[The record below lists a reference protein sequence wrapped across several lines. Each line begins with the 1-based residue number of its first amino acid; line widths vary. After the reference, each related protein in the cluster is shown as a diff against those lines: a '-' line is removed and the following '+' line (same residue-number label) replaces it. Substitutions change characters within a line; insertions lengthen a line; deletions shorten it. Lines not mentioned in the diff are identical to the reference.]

1 MKNTALSLAPRAASL
16 EPSPTMALSARARKL
31 KAEGRDIVSLTAGD
45 PDFTTPEP
53 VKEAAHQAIRENFTG
68 YTDNRGLPE
77 LLAAIS
83 RKFQAENGLSWGP
96 SEILVSCGAKHSIFN
111 ALSALCGPGDE
122 VLIPAPYWVSY
133 PEMVRLVD
141 ARPVILETP
150 APGFKLTAAALR
162 AAVTPR
168 SKALILC
175 SPSNPTGGVYTR
187 EELEELGAVV
197 ADSGL
202 AVISD
207 EIYEKILFDGAK
219 AFSIGSIAAIKD
231 RVITVN
237 GVSKAFAM
245 TGWRIGYMGGPREIV
260 AAAETIQSQVT
271 SNAASISQ
279 KAALAALT
287 LDLSGEIAA
296 MVAEFDRRRRFLMR
310 SFRELGL
317 PFVEPLGA
325 FYLFFDARPWFRPG
339 WAQTGGEFCERLLQD
354 EGLALVPG
362 EGFGAPGWARLSY
375 AAKMSEL
382 EKAVERLSR
391 ARKT

>member
-1 MKNTALSLAPRAASL
+1 MKNSPLSLAPRAAAL

-45 PDFTTPEP
+45 PDFATPER
-53 VKEAAHQAIRENFTG
+53 VKEAAAAAIRGNFTRD
-68 YTDNRGLPE
+68 TDNRGMPE
-77 LLAAIS
+77 LLQAIS
-83 RKFQAENGLSWGP
+83 GKFQTENGLSWGP
-96 SEILVSCGAKHSIFN
+96 AEILVSCGAKHSIFN
-111 ALSALCGPGDE
+111 ALAALCGPGDE

-150 APGFKLTAAALR
+150 APSFKLTADSLR
-162 AAVTPR
+162 AGMTPR

-175 SPSNPTGGVYTR
+175 SPSNPTGGVYSR
-187 EELEELGAVV
+187 EELEALGQVV
-197 ADSGL
+197 AESGL

-207 EIYEKILFDGAK
+207 EIYEKILFDGAR

-260 AAAETIQSQVT
+260 SAAETIQSQVT
-271 SNAASISQ
+271 SNACSISQ

-287 LDLSGEIAA
+287 LDLSGEIAE
-296 MVAEFDRRRRFLMR
+296 MVAEFDRRRRFLTR
-310 SFRELGL
+310 SFTELGL
-317 PFVEPLGA
+317 PLSGQGA

-339 WAQTGGEFCERLLQD
+339 WAQSGGEFCERVLQD

-362 EGFGAPGWARLSY
+362 EPFGAPGWARLSY
-375 AAKMSEL
+375 AAKMSDL